1 MYKWN
6 LRCEKRLNIKSDTST
21 TLNTTVYKSLR
32 QPHGTLDTLGVLQP
46 TNYSTI
52 IQHLHTSNEQI
63 LQLVTDSQLNSS
75 QHISSLD
82 QIIKQFEC
90 AASYR
95 TIKVGLTCKTWMQ
108 MHNISHNVY
117 VDEWPI
123 DERALLVYLSDHPR
137 YKQLFIRKEW
147 DAIAAIWCDII
158 IKLQK
163 SSTSCEYTHKPQS
176 TIMLE
181 YCHNENSR
189 QMDQHLSNP
198 ITMPKNTH
206 RNLAYNRLN
215 IGR

>member
-1 MYKWN
+1 M
-6 LRCEKRLNIKSDTST
+6 NIKSDTST
-21 TLNTTVYKSLR
+21 TRNTTVCKSLR
-32 QPHGTLDTLGVLQP
+32 RPHGKLDSLVVLQP

-75 QHISSLD
+75 QHVSSLD
-82 QIIKQFEC
+82 QIIKQLEC

-117 VDEWPI
+117 VDEWSI
-123 DERALLVYLSDHPR
+123 DERALLIYLTDHPR
-137 YKQLFIRKEW
+137 YKQLFISKEW
-147 DAIAAIWCDII
+147 DTIAAIWYDII

-163 SSTSCEYTHKPQS
+163 SSISCKYTHKSQS

-181 YCHNENSR
+181 YYHNENSG
-189 QMDQHLSNP
+189 QINQHLSNP
-198 ITMPKNTH
+198 ITMPKNTD
-206 RNLAYNRLN
+206 RNLVYNRLKTLVDSN
-215 IGR
+215 I